1 MSSYDKQEAG
11 QEELIDLTVVLH
23 QFVKILRQMLAL
35 VLALTIL
42 GGVGYWALQRI
53 KYTPQYTASAPFVVR
68 ANSGGVVNEYTDSLT
83 AEQLANQFP
92 QIINSSALK
101 KRVMRELGLDYIPGT
116 ISLDLVQDTKLVT
129 MRATARDPQMA
140 YDILQ
145 AVLNNYE
152 EVSFKVLG
160 STTMTLL
167 REPVVPAEV
176 DNPFSDLRQLVKG
189 ALAGLA
195 GGLLIV
201 LVFAMTRFTIKDKE
215 DVKKQLNIPYLGA
228 VPKVPARRLGKGRE
242 SLISVSNEKVG
253 FGFQEGMRLVRSRLI
268 RQMAVDDESE
278 TLLQKVLLVTSA
290 AAKEGSTTIA
300 MNLALTMAAKGKRVI
315 LVDCNLRS
323 PELKRQYGLPRDSFG
338 IQDVLD
344 GRCGLNDALT
354 PYEYENL
361 LVMAGDRKTAEASG
375 RILSSA
381 MGRVLQTMRQAADFV
396 ILDTPPAVTVADAG
410 NLARYC
416 DGIVVVIKQDTTR
429 VSRIVRAVEEL
440 SESGTPIL
448 GCVLSETE
456 GGEGGY
462 GYGYGYNYGGYGYGY
477 GYGSY
482 GYGYGNYG
490 RKQSDRGRKPKT
502 E

>member
-1 MSSYDKQEAG
+1 MSSYEKQEAG

-23 QFVKILRQMLAL
+23 QFFKILRQMLAL
-35 VLALTIL
+35 VLTLTVL
-42 GGVGYWALQRI
+42 GGAGYWALQRLR
-53 KYTPQYTASAPFVVR
+53 YTPQYTASAPFVVR
-68 ANSGGVVNEYTDSLT
+68 ASSGGIVNEYSDSLT

-92 QIINSSALK
+92 QIINSSALQ

-140 YDILQ
+140 YDILI

-160 STTMTLL
+160 STSMTLL
-167 REPVVPAEV
+167 REPVVPTEV
-176 DNPFSDLRQLVKG
+176 DNPFSDLRQLAKG
-189 ALAGLA
+189 ALGGLTA
-195 GGLLIV
+195 GLLIV

-228 VPKVPARRLGKGRE
+228 VPRVPVRRLGKGRE
-242 SLISVSNEKVG
+242 SLISVSNERVG
-253 FGFQEGMRLVRSRLI
+253 FGFQEGMRLVRSRLM
-268 RQMAVDDESE
+268 RQMAVDEESE
-278 TLLQKVLLVTSA
+278 TLLQKVILVTSA

-300 MNLALTMAAKGKRVI
+300 VNLALTMAAKGKRVI

-323 PELKRQYGLPRDSFG
+323 PELKRQYGLPRDAFG

-344 GRCGLNDALT
+344 GRCSLNDALT
-354 PYEYENL
+354 PYESENL
-361 LVMAGDRKTAEASG
+361 LVMAGDRRMAESSG

-381 MGRVLQTMRQAADFV
+381 MGQVLQALRQAADFV
-396 ILDTPPAVTVADAG
+396 ILDTPPAGAVADAG

-440 SESGTPIL
+440 SESGAPIL
-448 GCVLSETE
+448 GCVLSATE

-462 GYGYGYNYGGYGYGY
+462 GYGYGYSYSG
-477 GYGSY
+477 Y

-490 RKQSDRGRKPKT
+490 YGYGNYGGKQPDRGRKPKA